1 MDRAHLI
8 DNLFNLKSVRY
19 DLHLQALTH
28 FTFIMSSV
36 FKATPIAPIR
46 GSCNYM
52 IYGQSTFHS
61 KGATMTSSERN
72 FCNCVEK
79 PEKFRTSTNQ

>member
-19 DLHLQALTH
+19 DLHLQALKH

-36 FKATPIAPIR
+36 FKATPIR
-46 GSCNYM
+46 GSCNYI

-61 KGATMTSSERN
+61 KGATRRMTSSERN